1 MNTLIDGFGVTD
13 ALLSGTG
20 RGWLTNEYDR
30 EKLFRECNPVITYVY
45 HVQND
50 KVSCLM
56 KLPVLIG
63 IQVSIELSN
72 FCSSW

>member
-1 MNTLIDGFGVTD
+1 MDLELQMHFCRELEEFDLQMNMIGKSSLGNATRLLQID
-13 ALLSGTG
+13 
-20 RGWLTNEYDR
+20 
-30 EKLFRECNPVITYVY
+30 ITWRMISY
-45 HVQND
+45 